1 MIRVLLQLVFLPVF
15 IPIRL
20 LYGNIL
26 AMNSATI
33 LYTWYRNRQEFE
45 EISRTCEE
53 DPENSKTWEQWRIG
67 AEQFRADCLKRG
79 QPFVKV
85 IVKPKP
91 LLRWLN
97 EQSLANNSDNR
108 ALYAEAVYKEACEA
122 GIQPGKASA
131 SSRKKKELLV
141 LDYIE

>member
-1 MIRVLLQLVFLPVF
+1 MIRALLQLIFLPVF
-15 IPIRL
+15 IPMKL

-26 AMNSATI
+26 AMNSATV

-45 EISRTCEE
+45 EVGRTCEE
-53 DPENSKTWEQWRIG
+53 DLENRKSWEQWRIG
-67 AEQFRADCLKRG
+67 AEHFRADCLKRG

-97 EQSLANNSDNR
+97 EQNLANNSGNR
-108 ALYAEAVYKEACEA
+108 ELYAEAVYKEACEA
-122 GIQPGKASA
+122 GIQPVKAST
-131 SSRKKKELLV
+131 RKKKETLV
-141 LDYIE
+141 LDIIE